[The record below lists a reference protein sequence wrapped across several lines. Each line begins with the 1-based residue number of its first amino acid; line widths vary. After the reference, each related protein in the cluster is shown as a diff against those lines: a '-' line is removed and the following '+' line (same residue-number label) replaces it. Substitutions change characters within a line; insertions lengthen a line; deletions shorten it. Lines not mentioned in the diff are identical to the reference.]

1 MHDGGTGM
9 TDQQIASGHVLENI
23 AHWRNVQPDTPWL
36 VDMKDGQPGQALTWA
51 EGGAVIDKASR
62 AIKAMLKVAGKKA
75 AILSRNR
82 AHWILADLS
91 ILSAG
96 MTTVPVFTTM
106 RPETFHYVLDFA
118 GVELLFLGE
127 SANWGEV
134 KAHLPDG
141 ITIVTLPGVDTAE
154 GDMTWDE
161 FLRLGASV
169 PTPKVDTDAV
179 ATIIFTSGTTGKPKG
194 VMHSLSTLERA
205 TDGLVEET
213 ESTPSWRFFSYL
225 PLAHLAE
232 RLVIELHSIRVGG
245 TIHFNEGLETFA
257 PDLQYAKPDY
267 FFGVPRI
274 WEKMVQAVLAGAG
287 GNPEALKGALTGP
300 NAEVAAA
307 GVREKLGLA
316 SVKSML
322 STTAPVPPA
331 IKEWFDLFGLSLL
344 DGYGQTEILPITTTS
359 GHEPRKG
366 SVGKATSGVELKLTE
381 EGELLVRGP
390 GRSLGY
396 YNAPDKNA
404 ETFQGDWVHTGD
416 RAFIDE
422 DGYVFLRGRVKETF
436 KTGKGK
442 YVAPGPMETEFQQS
456 EYVEQTC
463 IVGHGLPQPVA
474 LIVPSETAR
483 ALDAAELEAKIM
495 ALTMHINEAAE
506 KHARIGAILICLE
519 PWTIENAI
527 LTHTMKVR
535 RSHVLDRFEK
545 QISDVASRISGSH
558 VELTYAD

>member
-1 MHDGGTGM
+1 M
-9 TDQQIASGHVLENI
+9 TDQQTASGHVLDNI
-23 AHWRNVQPDTPWL
+23 AHWCKTQPDTPWL
-36 VDMKDGQPGQALTWA
+36 VDMKDGQPGQSFSWA
-51 EGGAVIDKASR
+51 EGNAVIDQASR
-62 AIKAMLKVAGKKA
+62 AIKTKLKIAGKKA

-96 MTTVPVFTTM
+96 MITVPVFTTM
-106 RPETFHYVLDFA
+106 RPETFHYVLDFS

-134 KAHLPDG
+134 KHHLPEG
-141 ITIVTLPGVDTAE
+141 ITIVTLPGVDASE
-154 GDMTWDE
+154 GDITWDD
-161 FLRLGASV
+161 FLRLGDHA
-169 PTPKVDTDAV
+169 PKPLVDTDAV

-194 VMHSLSTLERA
+194 VMHSLNTLERA

-213 ESTPSWRFFSYL
+213 DSVPGWRFFSYL

-232 RLVIELHSIRVGG
+232 RLVIELHAIRVGG

-274 WEKMVQAVLAGAG
+274 WEKMVQAVLAGMG
-287 GNPEALKGALTGP
+287 GNADALKAALTGP
-300 NAEVAAA
+300 NAAIASA

-322 STTAPVPPA
+322 STTAPVPPT

-366 SVGKATSGVELKLTE
+366 SVGKATNGVELKLTA

-416 RAFIDE
+416 RAIIDD

-442 YVAPGPMETEFQQS
+442 YVAPGPMETEFLQS

-483 ALDAAELEAKIM
+483 ALDSEELETKLM
-495 ALTMHINEAAE
+495 ALTVRINEAAE
-506 KHARIGAILICLE
+506 KHARIGAIIICLD

-535 RSHVLDRFEK
+535 RSHVLDRFQD
-545 QISDVASRISGSH
+545 QISDVATRITGSH
-558 VELTYAD
+558 IELRYAEG

>member
-1 MHDGGTGM
+1 M
-9 TDQQIASGHVLENI
+9 THQKIASGHVLNNL
-23 AHWRNVQPDTPWL
+23 AHWRKVQPDVPWL
-36 VDMKDGQPGQALTWA
+36 VDMEGGQPGLTFSWA
-51 EGGAVIDKASR
+51 EGAAIVDQASR
-62 AIKAMLKVAGKKA
+62 AIKAQLKVAGKKA

-96 MTTVPVFTTM
+96 MTAVPVFTTM
-106 RPETFHYVLDFA
+106 RPDTFNYVLDFA

-127 SANWGEV
+127 SANWSEV
-134 KAHLPDG
+134 KHHLPTG
-141 ITIVTLPGVDTAE
+141 ITIVTLPGVDAAE
-154 GDMTWDE
+154 GDITWDE
-161 FLRLGASV
+161 FLRLGIEGPAPSV
-169 PTPKVDTDAV
+169 NDEAV

-194 VMHSLSTLERA
+194 VMHSLRTLERA

-245 TIHFNEGLETFA
+245 TIHFNEGLESFGA
-257 PDLQYAKPDY
+257 DLQYAKPDY

-287 GNPEALKGALTGP
+287 GDAAALKAALTGP
-300 NAEVAAA
+300 NASMVAA

-381 EGELLVRGP
+381 EGELIVRGP

-436 KTGKGK
+436 KTAKGK

-463 IVGHGLPQPVA
+463 IIGHGLPQPVV

-483 ALDAAELEAKIM
+483 ALDQEALESKLM
-495 ALTMHINEAAE
+495 ALTAYINDTAE
-506 KHARIGAILICLE
+506 KHARIGAIIICRE

-535 RSHVLDRFEK
+535 RSHVLDRFEA
-545 QISDVASRISGSH
+545 QINEVAKRITGSH
-558 VELTYAD
+558 VELVYAD